1 MPSEMLSVP
10 FLLKI
15 VPRGMREEDVEAI
28 RCEMLAG
35 FVGLTQNK
43 TNASLKPEIGWLMRK
58 APENPDK
65 EAIFYQRQQARLH
78 MVHW

>member
-15 VPRGMREEDVEAI
+15 VPPGMREEDVEAI

-43 TNASLKPEIGWLMRK
+43 TNASLKPDNWMADAK
-58 APENPDK
+58 SA
-65 EAIFYQRQQARLH
+65 
-78 MVHW
+78 